1 MRAIST
7 WYDVCCFDFI
17 YDQFW
22 VCCVLFLYDD
32 CNLGRDEI
40 FINFL
45 RCIKGSTRLPFI
57 RSTCRLPWLCW
68 SLVFETEQHM
78 TLHEKLCCWKLSR
91 RTQRAHAYTIHICN
105 MCSVHITWR
114 KNRCVSKKYSIQKIS
129 GYFCWPYV
137 LESFPTAQPQRQ
149 PSPDDMMAIC
159 QCELQSR
166 MIWKSRGIDDHH
178 GIACTKRQKKML
190 HGLVVLH
197 LIRSSYNFIHPSY
210 IP

>member
-1 MRAIST
+1 MMFVVLISYMINSGFVEGCFYIMIAI
-7 WYDVCCFDFI
+7 WDGQKKVKGY
-17 YDQFW
+17 
-22 VCCVLFLYDD
+22 
-32 CNLGRDEI
+32 I

-57 RSTCRLPWLCW
+57 HSTCRLPWLCW

-114 KNRCVSKKYSIQKIS
+114 KNRCVSKRYSIS
-129 GYFCWPYV
+129 RYFFDLMW

-166 MIWKSRGIDDHH
+166 IFMEESWNWWPSWYCMYKTTKKDVAWSC
-178 GIACTKRQKKML
+178 GIAL
-190 HGLVVLH
+190 FF
-197 LIRSSYNFIHPSY
+197 SYQI
-210 IP
+210 II

>member
-1 MRAIST
+1 MRATST

-22 VCCVLFLYDD
+22 VCWGLFLHDD
-32 CNLGRDEI
+32 CDLGRAKKVKGWHVHK
-40 FINFL
+40 FSPL
-45 RCIKGSTRLPFI
+45 HTGSTRLPFI

-91 RTQRAHAYTIHICN
+91 RTQRAHAYTIPICN

-114 KNRCVSKKYSIQKIS
+114 KSRCVSKKYSIQKIS

-149 PSPDDMMAIC
+149 PSSDDMMAIC

-178 GIACTKRQKKML
+178 GSLHVQNDKKRWCM
-190 HGLVVLH
+190 VL
-197 LIRSSYNFIHPSY
+197 
-210 IP
+210 